1 MTPSTH
7 TLPVV
12 LVPGFG
18 DNTPIL
24 TKLATYL
31 RRQGVCAYPLSP
43 QPSDG
48 TVAIDAL
55 ADQLARLIDDAL
67 GPSRPFTF
75 FGFSM
80 GGLIGRYYLQRLD
93 GDARVARLITL
104 ATPHR
109 GTLTS
114 WLLPHRPAVM
124 QMLPAS
130 GLIADLNADLS
141 PLRRISFAAYWTP
154 FDLSVTPA
162 FRAYLPGFPAHRLLS
177 PFHATLLYDP
187 WVVRAVG
194 DALAAPP
201 PRIDASNTAC

>member
-1 MTPSTH
+1 MTSPTH

-12 LVPGFG
+12 LTPGFK
-18 DNTPIL
+18 DSAVVL
-24 TKLATYL
+24 TTLATYL
-31 RRQGVCAYPLSP
+31 RERGVCAYPLSP

-55 ADQLARLIDDAL
+55 AVQLAHMIDDAL
-67 GPSRPFTF
+67 GPAQPFAF

-80 GGLIGRYYLQRLD
+80 GGLIGRYYLQHLD
-93 GDARVARLITL
+93 GEDRIARLITL

-114 WLLPHRPAVM
+114 WLLPRRPALM
-124 QMLPAS
+124 QMWPGSDFLT
-130 GLIADLNADLS
+130 DLNADLT
-141 PLRRISFAAYWTP
+141 PLRRVAFAAYWTP

-162 FRAYLPGFPAHRLLS
+162 NRAYLPDFPAHRLLS

-187 WVVRAVG
+187 WVVAAVG
-194 DALAAPP
+194 AALAVPP
-201 PRIDASNTAC
+201 TG